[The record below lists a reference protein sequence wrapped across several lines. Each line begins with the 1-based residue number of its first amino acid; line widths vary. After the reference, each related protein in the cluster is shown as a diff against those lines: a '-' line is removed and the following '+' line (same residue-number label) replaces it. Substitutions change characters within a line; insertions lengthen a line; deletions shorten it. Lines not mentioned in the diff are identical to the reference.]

1 MSETRERTGV
11 QTVTAFD
18 ETVEGGKHLLFRLGD
33 DTYGIAIADVTSIV
47 EMQKITAV
55 PDMPPQVKGVINLR
69 GKVIPVVDLRIQFA
83 MEEHEYGD
91 RTCIIIVEVDGM
103 DLGLI
108 VDTVAEVQSISVED
122 ISPPPRFRSE
132 TGAGRFVS
140 GIGRI
145 GDEVRILIDVGRL
158 LREGD
163 LGDVEKIAGT
173 KESE

>member
-1 MSETRERTGV
+1 MSELRERNA
-11 QTVTAFD
+11 TAV
-18 ETVEGGKHLLFRLGD
+18 EESAEGGKHLLFRLGG
-33 DTYGIAIADVTSIV
+33 DTYGIDIADVTTIV

-83 MEEHEYGD
+83 MEPREYGD
-91 RTCIIIVEVDGM
+91 RTCIIIVEVNGM

-108 VDTVAEVQSISVED
+108 VDTVAEVQTIAAED
-122 ISPPPRFRSE
+122 ISPPPRFRKDG
-132 TGAGRFVS
+132 GAGRFVS

-145 GDEVRILIDVGRL
+145 GDEVRILIDVGRIVSD
-158 LREGD
+158 GD
-163 LGDVEKIAGT
+163 LGDVEKIAAV